1 MKRILVVVV
10 AAILAWCGFTFFSN
24 HAGAEAHAAG
34 HGHEHE
40 HEEVDFDNIPLSQ
53 NQVDAVDLKMGEA
66 VDRVM
71 DATIAANGQLVLRAQ
86 NKGDVASL
94 MGGVVKAIYVK
105 EGQNVKRG
113 QVVALCD
120 KAGAVIELKKRDS
133 SDLSRFI
140 RSRLEPK
147 GCTVSKACCDL
158 LIERCEKNM
167 LTLSGELEKLAAYVQ
182 GEWNATP
189 QTPVEL
195 TEQMIETV
203 TCKTVNASVYDLAR
217 AILADRFEKAMRIVE
232 DLLYLRYQP
241 TAILAALSGAYL
253 DLYIAKTA
261 REMGQGEEA
270 IKQNFSY
277 KGRDFVVRN
286 SLRDCSRYSLRV
298 LERSVICLAQTDH
311 RMKSSR
317 ADPTILLEQAVTQL
331 FVLASEDK

>member
-1 MKRILVVVV
+1 
-10 AAILAWCGFTFFSN
+10 
-24 HAGAEAHAAG
+24 
-34 HGHEHE
+34 
-40 HEEVDFDNIPLSQ
+40 
-53 NQVDAVDLKMGEA
+53 
-66 VDRVM
+66 
-71 DATIAANGQLVLRAQ
+71 
-86 NKGDVASL
+86 
-94 MGGVVKAIYVK
+94 
-105 EGQNVKRG
+105 
-113 QVVALCD
+113 
-120 KAGAVIELKKRDS
+120 
-133 SDLSRFI
+133 
-140 RSRLEPK
+140 
-147 GCTVSKACCDL
+147 
-158 LIERCEKNM
+158 M

-241 TAILAALSGAYL
+241 TAILAALSGAYR

>member
-1 MKRILVVVV
+1 MTELLEDPPETTVLLLVVDK
-10 AAILAWCGFTFFSN
+10 
-24 HAGAEAHAAG
+24 E
-34 HGHEHE
+34 
-40 HEEVDFDNIPLSQ
+40 DFLPKKS
-53 NQVDAVDLKMGEA
+53 
-66 VDRVM
+66 
-71 DATIAANGQLVLRAQ
+71 
-86 NKGDVASL
+86 ASAKKL
-94 MGGVVKAIYVK
+94 
-105 EGQNVKRG
+105 
-113 QVVALCD
+113 VALCD

-298 LERSVICLAQTDH
+298 LEPSVICLAQTDH

>member
-1 MKRILVVVV
+1 
-10 AAILAWCGFTFFSN
+10 
-24 HAGAEAHAAG
+24 
-34 HGHEHE
+34 
-40 HEEVDFDNIPLSQ
+40 
-53 NQVDAVDLKMGEA
+53 MGSEMCIR
-66 VDRVM
+66 DR
-71 DATIAANGQLVLRAQ
+71 
-86 NKGDVASL
+86 
-94 MGGVVKAIYVK
+94 
-105 EGQNVKRG
+105 
-113 QVVALCD
+113 
-120 KAGAVIELKKRDS
+120 
-133 SDLSRFI
+133 
-140 RSRLEPK
+140 

>member
-1 MKRILVVVV
+1 MQNIKLGHLYRVYLLYGEEKYLKEMYLKKLVKLAAPQGLEEFNLHRFDAGQMEVDDLIESCEALPMMAQQRCVVVEK
-10 AAILAWCGFTFFSN
+10 F
-24 HAGAEAHAAG
+24 
-34 HGHEHE
+34 
-40 HEEVDFDNIPLSQ
+40 DFESLN
-53 NQVDAVDLKMGEA
+53 
-66 VDRVM
+66 
-71 DATIAANGQLVLRAQ
+71 AQ
-86 NKGDVASL
+86 
-94 MGGVVKAIYVK
+94 
-105 EGQNVKRG
+105 
-113 QVVALCD
+113 D
-120 KAGAVIELKKRDS
+120 KAKVTELLEDPPETTVLLLTKRDS